1 MFDLMQVLCD
11 GSLVPTADLHLLGF
25 RPKALGSG
33 LQPFEALTFAQ
44 STARRRDVFSFSAK
58 RLYAAKWWPVYAAFQ

>member
-25 RPKALGSG
+25 RPTALGSG
-33 LQPFEALTFAQ
+33 LQPFEALTLAQ
-44 STARRRDVFSFSAK
+44 STARRRDLLYFSAK
-58 RLYAAKWWPVYAAFQ
+58 RLHAAKWWLGNAAFQ